1 MSLNPKIE
9 PAQILELFDKRPT
22 QIKPGLDRIRAALD
36 AIGNPGLKTPRIVIA
51 GTNGKGSTSGM
62 IWRLLAA
69 AGIRAGLF
77 SSPHL
82 LEFRE
87 RITVTDADVSN
98 ELIIRHLHALKS
110 RLPEPLWGELTFFE
124 INTILAMLIFDELG
138 TEVNVLEVGLGGRL
152 DCVNV
157 YDADVAVIT
166 SIGLDHQEFLGST
179 LTAVAGEKAGIMRSG
194 KPVVWGGPRSSDAE
208 ANKGIIVAAE
218 HIGAVLLSE
227 DEVPDCPLSV
237 WIAGRPEFLRRN
249 FKLAFIAVLEL
260 AKSGRVRGLD
270 FEECH
275 RLPERFDNDHLPWP
289 VTLNGRFD
297 LVRVSKN
304 NVSRNVLV
312 DVCHNPH
319 GARFLA
325 LALEESGL
333 VPKGGRA
340 RCLISVLADKDAA
353 GIWDEIKGKISD
365 VIRFQIPSPR
375 TWHSNDSQIPGVM
388 FASFPDAWNEAMSRG
403 SWDAS
408 EPWLLFGS
416 VAAVGDVFSFWNR
429 DGWSIERINLRS

>member
-1 MSLNPKIE
+1 MSQKNKIE
-9 PAQILELFDKRPT
+9 PSQILELFDKRPT
-22 QIKPGLDRIRAALD
+22 TIRPGLERIRAALE
-36 AIGNPGLKTPRIVIA
+36 IVGNPGINTPRIVIA

-69 AGIRAGLF
+69 AGVTAGLF

-87 RITVTDADVSN
+87 RITVTNADVSN
-98 ELIIRHLHALKS
+98 ELIIRHLNFLKS
-110 RLPEPLWGELTFFE
+110 ALPEPLWEELTFFE
-124 INTILAMLIFDELG
+124 INTILALLIFDELG
-138 TEVNVLEVGLGGRL
+138 TQVNVLEVGLGGRL

-179 LTAVAGEKAGIMRSG
+179 LTSVATEKAGIMRKG
-194 KPVVWGGPRSSDAE
+194 KPVVWGGARSSETE
-208 ANKGIIVAAE
+208 AHEAIISQASKLGATLLTENQEADIPMPSWMAA
-218 HIGAVLLSE
+218 
-227 DEVPDCPLSV
+227 
-237 WIAGRPEFLRRN
+237 RPEFLRRN
-249 FKLAFIAVLEL
+249 FKLAFLAIREL
-260 AKSGRVRGLD
+260 AKSGSVRSLDLESCGRVLS
-270 FEECH
+270 
-275 RLPERFDNDHLPWP
+275 RFDDPNLPWP

-304 NVSRNVLV
+304 NTFRNVLL

-333 VPKGGRA
+333 VPAGRKA
-340 RCLISVLADKDAA
+340 NCLISVLADKDAA
-353 GIWDEIKGKISD
+353 GIWGEIKGKIND

-375 TWHSNDSQIPGVM
+375 TWQADDGSIPGRM
-388 FASFPDAWNEAMSRG
+388 MGSFAAAWVEALNRE
-403 SWDAS
+403 SWETS

-416 VAAVGDVFSFWNR
+416 VAAVGDVFSFWKR